1 MSATFRLI
9 SWTPYKKRYDLVM
22 AGLIVGYSVAFV
34 LAGKIFWRG
43 GHAISDEILILRGM
57 GTCGFLMLNVA
68 LCIGPLARLDR
79 RFLPLLYNRRHLGV
93 ATFLVGFLHGGLALG
108 FYHGFGRVN
117 PMLSL
122 VTSNLQYRS
131 VSAFPFEMLGV
142 VALLIL
148 MVMAGTS
155 HDVWLKKLTP
165 RVWKGIH
172 MLVYLAWALL
182 VMHVA
187 LGALQAEKSW
197 IYCALLVLTVGIV
210 STLHILAGRQER
222 LKDKS
227 EKTEDKGRQECLPH
241 PSTGSVWVDVCAV
254 EEIPQNRGK
263 AIVLPG
269 KRERVAVFRYGDKI
283 SVLSNV
289 CAHQGGPLGE
299 GKVIDGCV
307 TCPWHGFQYRPGDG
321 RAPAPFTEK
330 LPTYAVKI
338 VEGRVLVNP
347 CPLSAGTTV
356 EPAVVEEV
364 CHV

>member
-9 SWTPYKKRYDLVM
+9 SWTPYKRRYDLVM
-22 AGLIVGYSVAFV
+22 AGLVVGYLAAFILV
-34 LAGKIFWRG
+34 GRLVWRG
-43 GHAISDEILILRGM
+43 QHAISIEILALRAL
-57 GTCGFLMLNVA
+57 GTCAFLMLNVA

-93 ATFLVGFLHGGLALG
+93 ATFVVGLLHGGFSLG
-108 FYHGFGRVN
+108 FYHGFGKVN
-117 PMLSL
+117 PLVSL
-122 VTSNLQYRS
+122 ATSNVQYRS

-142 VALLIL
+142 AGLLIL
-148 MVMAGTS
+148 LVMAATS
-155 HDVWLKKLTP
+155 HDVWLKRMTP

-172 MLVYLAWALL
+172 MMVYLAWGML

-187 LGALQAEKSW
+187 LGALQSERSHV
-197 IYCALLVLTVGIV
+197 YSGLLLLTVGIV
-210 STLHILAGRQER
+210 TTLHLVAGRRER
-222 LKDKS
+222 RKDKEAETS
-227 EKTEDKGRQECLPH
+227 KDID
-241 PSTGSVWVDVCAV
+241 PSVDWVDVCGV

-263 AIVLPG
+263 AIMLPG
-269 KRERVAVFRYGDKI
+269 KRERVAVFRYGDKV

-338 VEGRVLVNP
+338 VEGRVLVNVR
-347 CPLSAGTTV
+347 PLPPGTAT
-356 EPAVVEEV
+356 EPATVAEV

>member
-1 MSATFRLI
+1 MSATFRLV

-22 AGLIVGYSVAFV
+22 AALVVGYLVAFV
-34 LAGKIFWRG
+34 LGGKLAWRG
-43 GHAISDEILILRGM
+43 HHAISDEVLLLRGL
-57 GTCGFLMLNVA
+57 GTCAFLMLNVA
-68 LCIGPLARLDR
+68 LCMGPLARLDR

-93 ATFLVGFLHGGLALG
+93 ATFLVGLLHGALSLG
-108 FYHGFGRVN
+108 FYHGFGQVN
-117 PMLSL
+117 PLVSL
-122 VTSNLQYRS
+122 VTSNVQYRS

-142 VALLIL
+142 MALLIL
-148 MVMAGTS
+148 LVMAATS

-172 MLVYLAWALL
+172 MMVYAAWAFL

-187 LGALQAEKSW
+187 LGALQSERSW
-197 IYCALLVLTVGIV
+197 VYSGLLVLTVGIV
-210 STLHILAGRQER
+210 ATLHLLAGRQER
-222 LKDKS
+222 AKDKAA
-227 EKTEDKGRQECLPH
+227 EKT
-241 PSTGSVWVDVCAV
+241 TGTDQGADWVDVCGV

-269 KRERVAVFRYGDKI
+269 KRERVAAFRYGDKV

-307 TCPWHGFQYRPGDG
+307 TCPWHGFQYRPEDG

-338 VEGRVLVNP
+338 VKGRVLVNVQ
-347 CPLSAGTTV
+347 PLPPGTAT
-356 EPAVVEEV
+356 EPATVTEDCHVEE
-364 CHV
+364 

>member
-1 MSATFRLI
+1 
-9 SWTPYKKRYDLVM
+9 V
-22 AGLIVGYSVAFV
+22 GL
-34 LAGKIFWRG
+34 
-43 GHAISDEILILRGM
+43 
-57 GTCGFLMLNVA
+57 LN
-68 LCIGPLARLDR
+68 
-79 RFLPLLYNRRHLGV
+79 
-93 ATFLVGFLHGGLALG
+93 GGLAVG
-108 FYHGFGRVN
+108 FYHGFGKIN
-117 PMLSL
+117 PLVSL
-122 VTSNLQYRS
+122 VTSNVEYRS

-148 MVMAGTS
+148 LVMAGTS
-155 HDVWLKKLTP
+155 HDVWLKKLTAG
-165 RVWKGIH
+165 VWKGIH
-172 MLVYLAWALL
+172 MMVYLAWGLL

-187 LGALQAEKSW
+187 LGALQSERNWVFSG
-197 IYCALLVLTVGIV
+197 LLVLSVGIV
-210 STLHILAGRQER
+210 ATLHILAGKRERQ
-222 LKDKS
+222 KDKAG
-227 EKTEDKGRQECLPH
+227 EKRKDEGRREYLSH
-241 PSTGSVWVDVCAV
+241 LDLGEWADVCAV

-269 KRERVAVFRYGDKI
+269 KRERVAVFRYGNKV

-338 VEGRVLVNP
+338 VEGRVWVNVT
-347 CPLSAGTTV
+347 PLTAGTAV
-356 EPAVVEEV
+356 EPAIAEEV